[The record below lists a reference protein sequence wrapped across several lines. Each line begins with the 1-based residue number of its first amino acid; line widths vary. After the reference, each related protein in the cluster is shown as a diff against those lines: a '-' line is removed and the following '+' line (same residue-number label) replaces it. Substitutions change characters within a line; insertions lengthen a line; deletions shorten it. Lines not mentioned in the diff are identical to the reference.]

1 MMDPLAIIAVTISAC
16 AFGVDVLLLY
26 RQMHVKPW
34 NTESPEADP
43 EAAKEAPEA
52 IDQSRGVKPILNDDP
67 NPVES
72 SPLNSTTVSA
82 YDTLSLEE
90 KSPPDAPESPSNSA
104 STPWPPPDAPK
115 WFWYFGWKTSQ
126 RFLSPAERPPVFSR
140 WYHGFKILY
149 PPLII
154 RQLLIPRPNPNMR
167 ELHPQEEISIGLFMG
182 TISVKLLLIIMLGLA
197 SGVWDKEYG
206 TSTMYKSLIYWLGM
220 FDTWCLIL
228 WIFFRRQMYW
238 KTRAWGNVSGIQ
250 IARLRMLFCATVGI
264 GLWTLAWR
272 TTGLEWKQF
281 GNVGMTYGVLVGLS
295 YGIAWERW
303 V

>member
-1 MMDPLAIIAVTISAC
+1 
-16 AFGVDVLLLY
+16 
-26 RQMHVKPW
+26 
-34 NTESPEADP
+34 
-43 EAAKEAPEA
+43 
-52 IDQSRGVKPILNDDP
+52 
-67 NPVES
+67 
-72 SPLNSTTVSA
+72 
-82 YDTLSLEE
+82 
-90 KSPPDAPESPSNSA
+90 
-104 STPWPPPDAPK
+104 
-115 WFWYFGWKTSQ
+115 
-126 RFLSPAERPPVFSR
+126 
-140 WYHGFKILY
+140 
-149 PPLII
+149 
-154 RQLLIPRPNPNMR
+154 
-167 ELHPQEEISIGLFMG
+167 MG